1 MKKINTIVTAII
13 LTISSLSFGQ
23 QVNDIKKI
31 NDKIVD
37 RLNTPTKMWTNGQW
51 EVSTDGTR
59 YWQKGCWKFNEKT
72 FQQKS
77 EIFRNK
83 ARARN
88 KA

>member
-23 QVNDIKKI
+23 QVNDIKKM

-37 RLNTPTKMWTNGQW
+37 RLNAPTKMWTNGQW
-51 EVSTDGTR
+51 EVNTDGTR

>member
-1 MKKINTIVTAII
+1 MKKINTIVTVIT

-23 QVNDIKKI
+23 QVNDIQKI

-51 EVSTDGTR
+51 EVNTEGTR
-59 YWQKGCWKFNEKT
+59 SWKKGYWKFNEKT